1 VGWLLSALGLPALTL
16 VLANARDLLGFPSQ
30 LLLYLLLLV
39 LVSAVGGAGPALAT
53 AVAGSVLVNWFFTPP
68 FYRFDIARGENALA
82 LAIFLTVGG
91 LVSLLVAQAAAR
103 TADAARARAEAE
115 ALAAAAVELV
125 SSDDSL
131 TTLLSRVR
139 QTLGL
144 DSVAVLQPR
153 ADGGWHVD
161 AHAGA
166 PDIGRPDDGTTIE
179 LRERAV
185 LVLRGHPLSADDRRL
200 ATAMA
205 AQLAAALDRRRY
217 QTEAASA
224 AAAAEADALRVA
236 LLRAVSHD
244 LRSPLASIKAAVT
257 SLLQHDVDWDD
268 EATQTFHVTIDEE
281 TDRLDALVANLL
293 DMSRLQSGSLRFQ
306 LRPVGYEEVVPAAL
320 ASLSAPTEAVEIAVD
335 ETLPRVLA
343 DPALLERVVANLTAN
358 ALAATGGTGPVR
370 IEAGLVAD
378 RVDLRVV
385 DRGPG
390 IPEAARATVFEPFQR
405 LGDGSGSGVGL
416 GLAVAHGFTEA
427 MGGELTIDDTP
438 GGGVTMVV
446 GLPAVVEEVEG

>member
-1 VGWLLSALGLPALTL
+1 
-16 VLANARDLLGFPSQ
+16 
-30 LLLYLLLLV
+30 
-39 LVSAVGGAGPALAT
+39 
-53 AVAGSVLVNWFFTPP
+53 
-68 FYRFDIARGENALA
+68 
-82 LAIFLTVGG
+82 
-91 LVSLLVAQAAAR
+91 
-103 TADAARARAEAE
+103 
-115 ALAAAAVELV
+115 
-125 SSDDSL
+125 
-131 TTLLSRVR
+131 
-139 QTLGL
+139 
-144 DSVAVLQPR
+144 
-153 ADGGWHVD
+153 
-161 AHAGA
+161 
-166 PDIGRPDDGTTIE
+166 
-179 LRERAV
+179 
-185 LVLRGHPLSADDRRL
+185 
-200 ATAMA
+200 
-205 AQLAAALDRRRY
+205 
-217 QTEAASA
+217 
-224 AAAAEADALRVA
+224 
-236 LLRAVSHD
+236 
-244 LRSPLASIKAAVT
+244 
-257 SLLQHDVDWDD
+257 
-268 EATQTFHVTIDEE
+268 
-281 TDRLDALVANLL
+281 
-293 DMSRLQSGSLRFQ
+293 MSRLQSGSLRFQ